1 MENDNVKY
9 GILLSK
15 EQLAVLGKKRGYNR
29 MNLYRALCEKTAI
42 VPYDTTIRGVKV
54 HIDMGECLYPNTK
67 LEKDLGINRKTVQDV
82 IHELNMVGI
91 IKTETGNRCSVHVNQ
106 ALAFWTKEDTGE
118 RLPNPHYSDSPEC
131 QPTKGLKPKKEKN
144 LVSTNEDAE
153 SKEENKTLSSGETN
167 ATNDTALHSP
177 ADSSKE
183 STQSNESACPPKTTD
198 NPSQSSEPNHSAD
211 QNSTSSTE
219 SSLNDKS
226 LNDKEKKENAN
237 DSLDSKNNSNED
249 FDEKQIQE
257 EMKLYGQLYE
267 AYKPYLNDKY
277 YVDENKNV
285 HILPDCHIIATHED
299 IARDFFSKA
308 ESKD

>member
-29 MNLYRALCEKTAI
+29 MNLYRALCENTAI

-54 HIDMGECLYPNTK
+54 HVGMGECIYPNTK

-118 RLPNPHYSDSPEC
+118 RLPNPHYSDNPEC

-144 LVSTNEDAE
+144 PVSTNENVQ

-167 ATNDTALHSP
+167 TTNETALHSP

-183 STQSNESACPPKTTD
+183 STQTDDSACPPKT
-198 NPSQSSEPNHSAD
+198 NNSSSQSSEPTNSAD

-237 DSLDSKNNSNED
+237 EQLDSKKKTDDELN
-249 FDEKQIQE
+249 EKQIQE
-257 EMKLYGQLYE
+257 EMRLYGQLYE
-267 AYKPYLNDKY
+267 AYKPYLNDNY
-277 YVDENKNV
+277 YVDENKDV
-285 HILPDCHIIATHED
+285 HILPDCHIVATHED
-299 IARDFFSKA
+299 IAREFFSKV
-308 ESKD
+308 ESTD